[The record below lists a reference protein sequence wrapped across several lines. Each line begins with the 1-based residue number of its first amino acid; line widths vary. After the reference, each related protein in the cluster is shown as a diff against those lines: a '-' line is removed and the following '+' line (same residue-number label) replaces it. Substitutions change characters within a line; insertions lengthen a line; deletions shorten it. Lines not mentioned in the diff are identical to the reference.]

1 MFENLQ
7 EKLQRAFKTLRGQ
20 ATLTEENIDEALRE
34 IRLAL
39 LEADVNFKVVKQLID
54 QIRVKAVGQDVLTAL
69 SPGEQV
75 IKIVR
80 DELVEILGRDTA
92 RMKFASQPPTVILM
106 AGLQGSGKTTTSGKL
121 ANWLKNGGHR
131 PLLVSV
137 DVYRPAA
144 REQLKVVA
152 QAVKANIYEGE
163 VGEATPGPRD
173 PRAKEARREAI
184 NTGSDVL
191 IVDTAG
197 RLHIDDQLMDE
208 MQLLKRLL
216 NPQEILFVADA
227 MTGQDAVNS
236 ADEFHKK
243 LSLTGV
249 VLTKMDGDARGGAA
263 LSIRQV
269 TGQPIKFIGVGE
281 KYDALEPFHPDRIV
295 SRILGMGDILS
306 LIERAESQIDKKKA
320 QEMATKALT
329 GDGFSLE
336 DFRDQLRQ
344 VKKMG
349 SMKSLLGMLPSIGPF
364 SGLQKAADNVDE
376 GQINRVEAIINSMTT
391 HERNHHE
398 VINGSRRK
406 RIARGSGTTVQ
417 EVNNLLRQY
426 AQMKKMFKQMGKTVA
441 PRTGLFHQLQ
451 GQPAHGVAGIDFHH
465 RLEPAIAL
473 GCAID
478 EGVDANRPD
487 IAGALQFRF
496 EQRKDVA
503 IEALEA
509 ARNVRRFAEQRGYV
523 RRYAAAVVGRRPV
536 GPELSLAV
544 IDQAGVAAELQVAR
558 PHLQLDGEIQR
569 ALQPGFDDHLSAI
582 LQGTGQP
589 LLLCRQHL

>member
-1 MFENLQ
+1 MFENLS
-7 EKLQRAFKTLRGQ
+7 EKLQIAFKNLRGQ
-20 ATLTEENIDEALRE
+20 AVLNEDNIQEALRE

-54 QIRVKAVGQDVLTAL
+54 KIADKSLGQEVMNAL

-80 DELVEILGRDTA
+80 DELVAMLGQDTA
-92 RMKFASQPPTVILM
+92 KLKFASQPPTVVLM

-144 REQLKVVA
+144 REQLRVVA
-152 QAVKANIYEGE
+152 QAIKANIYEGQ
-163 VGEATPGPRD
+163 VTEANTATVERL
-173 PRAKEARREAI
+173 AKEARREAM
-184 NTGSDVL
+184 NTGCNVL
-191 IVDTAG
+191 IIDTAG
-197 RLHIDDQLMDE
+197 RLHIDDQLMEE
-208 MQLLKRLL
+208 MQSLRKLM

-227 MTGQDAVNS
+227 MTGQDAVRS

-243 LSLTGV
+243 LTLTGV

-306 LIERAESQIDKKKA
+306 LIEKAEQQVDKKRA
-320 QEMATKALT
+320 QEIATKALT

-349 SMKSLLGMLPSIGPF
+349 SLQSLMGMLPRIGPF
-364 SGLQKAADNVDE
+364 SGLQAAADKVDDK
-376 GQINRVEAIINSMTT
+376 QINRVEAIINSMTR
-391 HERNHHE
+391 HERDHHE

-426 AQMKKMFKQMGKTVA
+426 AQMKKMFKQMGKPSFA
-441 PRTGLFHQLQ
+441 RRL
-451 GQPAHGVAGIDFHH
+451 AGM
-465 RLEPAIAL
+465 
-473 GCAID
+473 
-478 EGVDANRPD
+478 
-487 IAGALQFRF
+487 
-496 EQRKDVA
+496 KM
-503 IEALEA
+503 
-509 ARNVRRFAEQRGYV
+509 
-523 RRYAAAVVGRRPV
+523 
-536 GPELSLAV
+536 
-544 IDQAGVAAELQVAR
+544 
-558 PHLQLDGEIQR
+558 
-569 ALQPGFDDHLSAI
+569 PGM
-582 LQGTGQP
+582 
-589 LLLCRQHL
+589 

>member
-20 ATLTEENIDEALRE
+20 AVLNEENIAEALRE
-34 IRLAL
+34 LRLAL
-39 LEADVNFKVVKQLID
+39 LEADVNFKVVKQFID
-54 QIRVKAVGQDVLTAL
+54 QVQAKAVGQQVMTAL
-69 SPGEQV
+69 APGEQV

-80 DELVEILGRDTA
+80 DELVEILGKDTA
-92 RMKFASQPPTVILM
+92 KLKFASQPPTVVLM

-152 QAVKANIYEGE
+152 QAIKANIYEGQ
-163 VGEATPGPRD
+163 VNEANTATVERL
-173 PRAKEARREAI
+173 AKEARKEAI
-184 NTGSDVL
+184 NTGCNVL

-208 MQLLKRLL
+208 MQSLKRLL

-243 LSLTGV
+243 LALTGV

-306 LIERAESQIDKKKA
+306 LIERAEQTVDKKKA
-320 QEMATKALT
+320 QEIAAKALT

-336 DFRDQLRQ
+336 DFRDQLQQ

-349 SMKSLLGMLPSIGPF
+349 SMQNILGMLPSIGPF
-364 SGLQKAADNVDE
+364 AGLQKAADKVDE
-376 GQINRVEAIINSMTT
+376 KQINRVEAIINSMTA
-391 HERNHHE
+391 HERDHHE

-406 RIARGSGTTVQ
+406 RIARGSGTSIQ

-426 AQMKKMFKQMGKTVA
+426 AQMKKMFKQMGKPSFA
-441 PRTGLFHQLQ
+441 RRM
-451 GQPAHGVAGIDFHH
+451 AGMKF
-465 RLEPAIAL
+465 
-473 GCAID
+473 
-478 EGVDANRPD
+478 
-487 IAGALQFRF
+487 
-496 EQRKDVA
+496 
-503 IEALEA
+503 
-509 ARNVRRFAEQRGYV
+509 
-523 RRYAAAVVGRRPV
+523 
-536 GPELSLAV
+536 
-544 IDQAGVAAELQVAR
+544 
-558 PHLQLDGEIQR
+558 
-569 ALQPGFDDHLSAI
+569 PGM
-582 LQGTGQP
+582 
-589 LLLCRQHL
+589 

>member
-39 LEADVNFKVVKQLID
+39 LEADVNFKVVKKLID
-54 QIRVKAVGQDVLTAL
+54 QIRAKAIGQEVMTAL

-75 IKIVR
+75 IKILR
-80 DELVEILGRDTA
+80 DELVEVLGKDTA
-92 RMKFASQPPTVILM
+92 RVKFASQPPTVVLM

-121 ANWLKNGGHR
+121 ANWFKVGGHR

-152 QAVKANIYEGE
+152 QAVKSHIYEGQ
-163 VGEATPGPRD
+163 VTEANTATVERLV
-173 PRAKEARREAI
+173 KEARREAVVS
-184 NTGSDVL
+184 GCDVL

-208 MQLLKRLL
+208 MQSLKKLL
-216 NPQEILFVADA
+216 NPSEILFVADA
-227 MTGQDAVNS
+227 MTGQDAVRS
-236 ADEFHKK
+236 AEEFHKK

-349 SMKSLLGMLPSIGPF
+349 SMKSLMGMLPSIGPF

-376 GQINRVEAIINSMTT
+376 KQINRVEAIINSMTS

-426 AQMKKMFKQMGKTVA
+426 AQMKKMFKQMGKPSFA
-441 PRTGLFHQLQ
+441 RRL
-451 GQPAHGVAGIDFHH
+451 AGMK
-465 RLEPAIAL
+465 L
-473 GCAID
+473 
-478 EGVDANRPD
+478 
-487 IAGALQFRF
+487 
-496 EQRKDVA
+496 
-503 IEALEA
+503 
-509 ARNVRRFAEQRGYV
+509 
-523 RRYAAAVVGRRPV
+523 
-536 GPELSLAV
+536 
-544 IDQAGVAAELQVAR
+544 
-558 PHLQLDGEIQR
+558 
-569 ALQPGFDDHLSAI
+569 PGM
-582 LQGTGQP
+582 
-589 LLLCRQHL
+589 

>member
-20 ATLTEENIDEALRE
+20 ATLTEENIGEALRE

-39 LEADVNFKVVKQLID
+39 LEADVNFKVVKDLID
-54 QIRVKAVGQDVLTAL
+54 RIQAKAVGQSVMTAL

-80 DELVEILGRDTA
+80 DELVEVLGHDTA
-92 RMKFASQPPTVILM
+92 KLKFASQPPTVVLM

-121 ANWLKNGGHR
+121 ANWLKTGGHR

-152 QAVKANIYEGE
+152 QAIKANIYEGQ
-163 VGEATPGPRD
+163 VGEANTATVERL
-173 PRAKEARREAI
+173 AKEARREAV
-184 NTGSDVL
+184 NSGCDVL

-227 MTGQDAVNS
+227 MTGQDAVRS

-243 LSLTGV
+243 LSLTGI

-269 TGQPIKFIGVGE
+269 TGQPVKFIGIGE
-281 KYDALEPFHPDRIV
+281 KYDAFEPFHPDRIV

-306 LIERAESQIDKKKA
+306 LIEKAEQSVDKKKA
-320 QEMATKALT
+320 QEMASRALT

-349 SMKSLLGMLPSIGPF
+349 SIQSLMGMLPSAGPF
-364 SGLQKAADNVDE
+364 SGLQKAADKVDE
-376 GQINRVEAIINSMTT
+376 KQINRVEAIINSMTV
-391 HERNHHE
+391 HERMHHD

-406 RIARGSGTTVQ
+406 RIARGSGTSVQ

-426 AQMKKMFKQMGKTVA
+426 AQMRKMFKQIGKGSFM
-441 PRTGLFHQLQ
+441 RRM
-451 GQPAHGVAGIDFHH
+451 AGMK
-465 RLEPAIAL
+465 L
-473 GCAID
+473 
-478 EGVDANRPD
+478 
-487 IAGALQFRF
+487 
-496 EQRKDVA
+496 
-503 IEALEA
+503 
-509 ARNVRRFAEQRGYV
+509 
-523 RRYAAAVVGRRPV
+523 
-536 GPELSLAV
+536 
-544 IDQAGVAAELQVAR
+544 
-558 PHLQLDGEIQR
+558 
-569 ALQPGFDDHLSAI
+569 PGM
-582 LQGTGQP
+582 
-589 LLLCRQHL
+589 